1 MFGTHQAS
9 SLNYL
14 WAGKIFSRFL
24 AKKNC
29 NFFKS
34 IEILTPSNWSELVDF
49 KGLTTY
55 KITMKKNPTFLKK
68 FISVLKNVVLM
79 AVVVYA
85 VTAFQQRNLL
95 STDKTPAPYFNL
107 ATLKDPTERMTI
119 AQLQGKQTVV
129 YFFAPWC
136 SICRYSMP
144 NLEKAHQQGK
154 LNAIAIALDYQNI
167 AEVKQF
173 TDSLELTMPVLLGS
187 KSTGQDYKI
196 SAYPTYYVINE
207 QLAITAHSMGYS
219 TELGLRMRTLD

>member
-1 MFGTHQAS
+1 
-9 SLNYL
+9 
-14 WAGKIFSRFL
+14 
-24 AKKNC
+24 
-29 NFFKS
+29 
-34 IEILTPSNWSELVDF
+34 
-49 KGLTTY
+49 
-55 KITMKKNPTFLKK
+55 MKKNPTFLKK

-107 ATLKDPTERMTI
+107 ATLKNPTERMTI

-196 SAYPTYYVINE
+196 SAY
-207 QLAITAHSMGYS
+207 QLIMLLMSSWPLLRILWVTQQNLALGCAHLISSIAFSEKKQNSAIDFMRCFYS
-219 TELGLRMRTLD
+219 FNPLR

>member
-1 MFGTHQAS
+1 
-9 SLNYL
+9 
-14 WAGKIFSRFL
+14 
-24 AKKNC
+24 
-29 NFFKS
+29 
-34 IEILTPSNWSELVDF
+34 
-49 KGLTTY
+49 
-55 KITMKKNPTFLKK
+55 MKKNPTFLKK

-107 ATLKDPTERMTI
+107 ATLNDPTERMTI

-144 NLEKAHQQGK
+144 NLEKSHQQGK

-196 SAYPTYYVINE
+196 SAYPTYYVIDE
-207 QLAITAHSMGYS
+207 QLAITARSMGYS